1 METEFWHNKWHKNE
15 IGFHQQ
21 AVNPLLQQHW
31 PAVAAGGR
39 VLVPM
44 CGKSLDML
52 WLRERGL
59 NVVGIELSEK
69 AVAAFFAENGLQ
81 PVIETR
87 GEHQWWRVDGLALI
101 CGDFF
106 TVTQQMIGPVQAIY
120 DRAALIALP
129 ESMRVAY
136 VEHLQHLVPGGA
148 QTLLLTLQYPPGTR
162 KGPPF
167 SVYEADVRRLYE
179 PRYQVTLK
187 DHIDG
192 KKSHP
197 GLVTAGVNELTDDIF
212 LLQPRASKMP

>member
-1 METEFWHNKWHKNE
+1 MDAEFWHDKWHKNE

-21 AVNPLLQQHW
+21 TVNPLLQKYW

-52 WLRERGL
+52 WLREQGL
-59 NVVGIELSEK
+59 KVVGIELSEK

-81 PVIETR
+81 PVIETH
-87 GEHQWWRVDGLALI
+87 GEHQLWSFDGISII

-106 TVTQQMIGPVQAIY
+106 KVTRQMIGPVQAIY

-129 ESMRVAY
+129 EAMRAVY

-148 QTLLLTLQYPPGTR
+148 PSLLLTLQYPLGAR
-162 KGPPF
+162 QGPPF
-167 SVYEADVRRLYE
+167 SVHEDEVQRLYDS
-179 PRYQVTLK
+179 RYQISLK

-197 GLVTAGVNELTDDIF
+197 GLVTAGVKELTEDIF
-212 LLQPRASKMP
+212 LLQPR